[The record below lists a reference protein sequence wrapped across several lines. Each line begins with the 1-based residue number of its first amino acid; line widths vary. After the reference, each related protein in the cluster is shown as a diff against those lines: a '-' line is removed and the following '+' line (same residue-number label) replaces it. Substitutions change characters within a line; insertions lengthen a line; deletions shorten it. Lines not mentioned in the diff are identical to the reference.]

1 MWALFKCAIYDLL
14 EERQVRE
21 LQNLVVMSALAQDVV
36 LESSGV
42 RLLYRVEYINWK
54 KQGSVWETM

>member
-1 MWALFKCAIYDLL
+1 MRALFKCAIYDLL